1 MGRVNRRIYATRRKR
16 SPNKL
21 WGGAMDHLN
30 LTKKITGST
39 SEGGTART
47 TPFSIGGFVGGT
59 SPSEESTESTTQPA
73 TGLGLGIGNLAL
85 GGVNQAKKVR
95 KGGGAIAG
103 AIQPVKTQTSTPT
116 YLSDKID
123 SGSDNLA
130 GNLTA
135 TVTIAKG

>member
-21 WGGAMDHLN
+21 WGSAMDHLN

-47 TPFSIGGFVGGT
+47 TPFSIGTFGGGEKTAPEVEKDLSHVNPGIFGSVG
-59 SPSEESTESTTQPA
+59 S
-73 TGLGLGIGNLAL
+73 
-85 GGVNQAKKVR
+85 AKSASRSKAA
-95 KGGGAIAG
+95 KAGGAIAG
-103 AIQPVKTQTSTPT
+103 AIQPVKAKTSTPT
-116 YLSDKID
+116 YLSDSVD